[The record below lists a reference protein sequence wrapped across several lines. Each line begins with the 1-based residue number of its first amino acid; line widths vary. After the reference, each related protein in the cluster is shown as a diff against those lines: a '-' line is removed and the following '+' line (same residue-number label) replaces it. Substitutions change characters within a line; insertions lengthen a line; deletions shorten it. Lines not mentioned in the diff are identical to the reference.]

1 MAGMAPVV
9 EELPDNKVRLT
20 VDVPREDV
28 HHAVEHAASDLA
40 ASVKIPG
47 FRKGKV
53 PMPVLVNR
61 IGRERIYTEAIESHI
76 GGWFWDAATRSGI
89 RPADRPELDYNL
101 PATDKEDW
109 SFTATVP
116 VLAKPDVPDWT
127 QLEVPVDDA
136 EVPEDL
142 VSAELD
148 ALRGTVATLS
158 PADRAAQSGDT
169 LIVDLVRDD
178 GQSQRDYVVELGAGR
193 LVPELEQQLIGMSPG
208 ETREI
213 RFEAP
218 DEKLSLVTATVKDV
232 QEKALPPLDDE
243 LARAASEFDTLD
255 ELRSEVETR
264 LGGEIEAQVEEGFK
278 RRVLDALVDAT
289 NADPDGP
296 LVDARTRALV
306 REMDELMRRRGASL
320 DTYLQITQTSPEEL
334 VARFHEEA
342 KRSVAGELVLEA
354 VADKL
359 GIEVAD
365 EDVDAAIRERF
376 EEPER
381 VIEQLRAGGAYEHE
395 RESIRMARAL
405 DQVASEV
412 KRIPLEQAEAREA
425 IWTPDKD
432 KPKTETKL
440 WTPGSKEP
448 A

>member
-1 MAGMAPVV
+1 MAAMAPLV

-20 VDVPREDV
+20 VDVPGEDV

-61 IGRERIYTEAIESHI
+61 IGRDRLYTEAIESHI

-89 RPADRPELDYNL
+89 RPADRPELDYDL
-101 PATDKEDW
+101 PADDREDW

-116 VLAKPDVPDWT
+116 VLPKPEVADWT
-127 QLEVPVDDA
+127 QLEVPAEEV
-136 EVPEDL
+136 EVPDDL
-142 VSAELD
+142 VAAELD
-148 ALRGTVATLS
+148 VLRGTVATLS
-158 PADRAAQSGDT
+158 PADRPAQAGDT
-169 LIVDLVRDD
+169 LIVDLIRED
-178 GQSQRDYVVELGAGR
+178 GQSQRDYVVELGSGR
-193 LVPELEQQLIGMSPG
+193 VVPELEQQLVGMSAG
-208 ETREI
+208 DTSEV
-213 RFEAP
+213 RFEGP
-218 DEKLSLVTATVKDV
+218 DGKLSIVTTTVKDV
-232 QEKALPPLDDE
+232 QEKVLPPLDDG

-255 ELRSEVETR
+255 ELRNEIDER
-264 LGGEIEAQVEEGFK
+264 LRSEIEAQVDEAFK

-289 NADPDGP
+289 NVDPDGP

-306 REMDELMRRRGASL
+306 REMDEAMRRRGASL
-320 DTYLQITQTSPEEL
+320 ETYLQITQTSAEQL
-334 VARFHEEA
+334 VGRLHDEA

-359 GIEVAD
+359 GIEVPD
-365 EDVDAAIRERF
+365 EEVDAEIRARF
-376 EEPER
+376 EEPAR
-381 VIEQLRAGGAYEHE
+381 VIDQLRAGGAYEHE

-405 DQVASEV
+405 ERVASEV
-412 KRIPLEQAEAREA
+412 KRIPLEQAQAREA
-425 IWTPDKD
+425 IWTPDKE

>member
-1 MAGMAPVV
+1 MAAMAPLV

-20 VDVPREDV
+20 VDVPGEDV

-61 IGRERIYTEAIESHI
+61 IGRDRLYAEAIESHI

-89 RPADRPELDYNL
+89 RPADRPELDYDL
-101 PATDKEDW
+101 PADDREDW

-116 VLAKPDVPDWT
+116 VLPKPEVADWT
-127 QLEVPVDDA
+127 QLEVPAEEV
-136 EVPEDL
+136 EVPDDL
-142 VSAELD
+142 VAAELD
-148 ALRGTVATLS
+148 VLRGTVATLS
-158 PADRAAQSGDT
+158 PADRPAQAGDT
-169 LIVDLVRDD
+169 LIVDLVRED
-178 GQSQRDYVVELGAGR
+178 GQSQRDYVVELGSGR
-193 LVPELEQQLIGMSPG
+193 VVPELEQQLVGMSAG
-208 ETREI
+208 DTSEV
-213 RFEAP
+213 RFEGP
-218 DEKLSLVTATVKDV
+218 DGKLSIVTTTVKDV
-232 QEKALPPLDDE
+232 QEKVLPPLDDG

-255 ELRSEVETR
+255 ELRNEIDER
-264 LGGEIEAQVEEGFK
+264 LRSEIEAQVDEAFK

-289 NADPDGP
+289 NVDPDGP

-306 REMDELMRRRGASL
+306 REMDEAMRRRGASL
-320 DTYLQITQTSPEEL
+320 ETYLQITQTSAEQL
-334 VARFHEEA
+334 VGRLHDEA

-359 GIEVAD
+359 GIEVPD
-365 EDVDAAIRERF
+365 EEVDAEIRARF
-376 EEPER
+376 EEPAR
-381 VIEQLRAGGAYEHE
+381 VIDQLRAGGAYEHE

-405 DQVASEV
+405 ERVASEV
-412 KRIPLEQAEAREA
+412 KRIPLEQAQAREA
-425 IWTPDKD
+425 IWTPDKE

>member
-1 MAGMAPVV
+1 MAAMAPLV

-20 VDVPREDV
+20 VDVPGEDV

-61 IGRERIYTEAIESHI
+61 IGRDRLYTEAIESHI

-89 RPADRPELDYNL
+89 RPADRPELDYDL
-101 PATDKEDW
+101 PADDREDW

-116 VLAKPDVPDWT
+116 VLPKPEVADWT
-127 QLEVPVDDA
+127 QLEVPAEEV
-136 EVPEDL
+136 EVPDDL
-142 VSAELD
+142 VAAELD
-148 ALRGTVATLS
+148 VLRGTVATLS
-158 PADRAAQSGDT
+158 PADRPAQAGDT
-169 LIVDLVRDD
+169 LIVDLVRED
-178 GQSQRDYVVELGAGR
+178 GQSQRDYVVELGSGR
-193 LVPELEQQLIGMSPG
+193 VVPELEQQLVGMSAG
-208 ETREI
+208 DTSEV
-213 RFEAP
+213 RFEGP
-218 DEKLSLVTATVKDV
+218 DGKLSIVTTTVKDV
-232 QEKALPPLDDE
+232 QEKVLPPLDDG

-255 ELRSEVETR
+255 ELRNEIDER
-264 LGGEIEAQVEEGFK
+264 LRSEIETQVDEAFK

-289 NADPDGP
+289 NVDPDGP

-306 REMDELMRRRGASL
+306 REMDEAMRRRGASL
-320 DTYLQITQTSPEEL
+320 ETYLQITQTSAEQL
-334 VARFHEEA
+334 VGRLHDEA

-359 GIEVAD
+359 GIEVPD
-365 EDVDAAIRERF
+365 EEVDAEIRARF
-376 EEPER
+376 EEPAR
-381 VIEQLRAGGAYEHE
+381 VIDQLRAGGAYEHE

-405 DQVASEV
+405 ERVASEV
-412 KRIPLEQAEAREA
+412 KRIPLEQAQAREA
-425 IWTPDKD
+425 IWTPDKE

>member
-9 EELPDNKVRLT
+9 EELPDNRVRLT
-20 VDVPREDV
+20 VDVPSEDV

-61 IGRERIYTEAIESHI
+61 IGRERLYAEAIESHI
-76 GGWFWDAATRSGI
+76 GSWFWEAATRTGI
-89 RPADRPELDYNL
+89 RPADRPELDYDL
-101 PATDKEDW
+101 PANDREDW

-116 VLAKPDVPDWT
+116 VLAKPEVPDWT
-127 QLEVPVDDA
+127 QLEVPVEDTD
-136 EVPEDL
+136 VPEDL
-142 VSAELD
+142 VAAELD
-148 ALRGTVATLS
+148 VLRGTVATLT
-158 PADRAAQSGDT
+158 PADRAAQAGDT

-178 GQSQRDYVVELGAGR
+178 GQSQRDYVVELGSGR
-193 LVPELEQQLIGMSPG
+193 LVPELEQQLIGMTSG
-208 ETREI
+208 ETREL
-213 RFEAP
+213 RFELA
-218 DEKLSLVTATVKDV
+218 DDKLSVVTATVKDV
-232 QEKALPPLDDE
+232 QEKVLPPLDDE
-243 LARAASEFDTLD
+243 LARAASEFETLD
-255 ELRSEVETR
+255 GLRDEIETR
-264 LGGEIEAQVEEGFK
+264 LGGEIEAQVEEAFR

-289 NADPDGP
+289 NVDPDGP

-306 REMDELMRRRGASL
+306 REMDQVMQRRGTSL
-320 DTYLQITQTSPEEL
+320 ETYLQITQTSAEQL
-334 VARFHEEA
+334 VARLHEEA
-342 KRSVAGELVLEA
+342 KRSVAGELVLET

-359 GIEVAD
+359 AIEVAD

-376 EEPER
+376 EEPDR

-405 DQVASEV
+405 DRVASEV
-412 KRIPLEQAEAREA
+412 KRIPLEQAQARDA
-425 IWTPDKD
+425 IWTPDKE